1 MSRSKRLLSF
11 ILSVLLLCSNTS
23 TALADNLGN
32 SIVPPIP
39 PPVIGGNGG
48 NPTFATYK
56 NWGFR
61 ITLAPAD
68 PIFEENIPSL
78 GDTYTSDDLQNNYD
92 RIAAVSYTHLTLPTI
107 A

>member
-1 MSRSKRLLSF
+1 MMVSIKRFLVYTLAVMLS
-11 ILSVLLLCSNTS
+11 LVQPL

-61 ITLAPAD
+61 ITMAP
-68 PIFEENIPSL
+68 I
-78 GDTYTSDDLQNNYD
+78 
-92 RIAAVSYTHLTLPTI
+92 
-107 A
+107 